1 MSVSRWQLCALVVIG
16 VVVGSDPDR
25 DKAGVFAQQRGST
38 IVTRV
43 FTGSDGEAHAEAM
56 EMKVTPRP
64 GPQGRYSEAS
74 ETLKVAGLQMRRW
87 APGYVNDWHPVSQ
100 REYTIGVSGRSEIE
114 VAGGQKV
121 LVEAGRVVLFEDLT
135 GKGHIVRTIG
145 AEDCVTLHVN
155 LDNQ

>member
-1 MSVSRWQLCALVVIG
+1 MSVSRGRLG
-16 VVVGSDPDR
+16 VVVAIGVLVSSGADQGA
-25 DKAGVFAQQRGST
+25 AGVFAQPRGST
-38 IVTRV
+38 TVIRV
-43 FTGSDGEAHAEAM
+43 FTGSDGEAHAETM

-74 ETLKVAGLQMRRW
+74 ETVQVAGFQMRRW

-100 REYTIGVSGRSEIE
+100 REYTVGVSGLAEIE
-114 VAGGQKV
+114 VGHGQTIRI
-121 LVEAGRVVLFEDLT
+121 EAGRIVLFEDLT

-155 LDNQ
+155 LDKP